1 MFNARNTAVRW
12 LGVLA
17 AVVLFLATAGT
28 AFGQRLDGTLR
39 GEVTDPSGAV
49 VPDAK
54 VTVTNVGT
62 RVSQT
67 TNTTS
72 AGTYTFPNLLVGTY
86 TVTVEKSGFSKYTRT
101 NVQISSN
108 QVTEVNPRLTVGAG
122 ATTVEVVAG
131 SEVLRV
137 TDSQLVNTFDSTQV
151 LSLPLPPAPNGSNA
165 VLNLAILAPNT
176 TTQGGGVLGQGG
188 SIGGARPRMNNFT
201 VDGTDDNRVDI
212 TGPQSNI
219 IGDAVADFTL
229 ITNMLT
235 AEYGHSAGGQLNIT
249 TKTGTNNFHGTAF
262 ILNNNRNYNAFDNV
276 EKVAQSCDTNPNC
289 DKTRFDFNTVGGTIG
304 GPIKKDKLFFFAGYQ
319 RVFAGFSGTSVVIDA
334 PTAAGLTALKSVA
347 EDAAATDILKQVPT
361 APAPSA
367 TTPSPTVTNT
377 RTRATATVPL
387 GQTALLAPSF
397 FHE

>member
-1 MFNARNTAVRW
+1 
-12 LGVLA
+12 
-17 AVVLFLATAGT
+17 
-28 AFGQRLDGTLR
+28 
-39 GEVTDPSGAV
+39 
-49 VPDAK
+49 
-54 VTVTNVGT
+54 

-137 TDSQLVNTFDSTQV
+137 TDSQLVS
-151 LSLPLPPAPNGSNA
+151 
-165 VLNLAILAPNT
+165 
-176 TTQGGGVLGQGG
+176 
-188 SIGGARPRMNNFT
+188 
-201 VDGTDDNRVDI
+201 
-212 TGPQSNI
+212 
-219 IGDAVADFTL
+219 
-229 ITNMLT
+229 
-235 AEYGHSAGGQLNIT
+235 AEYGHSAGGQFNIT
-249 TKTGTNNFHGTAF
+249 TKSGTNNFHGTAF

-304 GPIKKDKLFFFAGYQ
+304 GPIKKEKLFFFAGYQ

-347 EDAAATDILKQVPT
+347 EDAAVTDILNQFPT

-367 TTPSPTVTNT
+367 TTPSQTVT
-377 RTRATATVPL
+377 
-387 GQTALLAPSF
+387 
-397 FHE
+397 